1 MYKGHITASCCT
13 TLIQDIGSL
22 KGSKDTR
29 KKNLAHQIIM
39 ANIQTLGGSNN
50 IESLETQQIVLNPN
64 SRNMKGKHKNKKNK
78 TDQHIPSNRPRP
90 YTWFLALPSKYLI
103 I

>member
-1 MYKGHITASCCT
+1 M
-13 TLIQDIGSL
+13 QNIGSL
-22 KGSKDTR
+22 KGNRGTST
-29 KKNLAHQIIM
+29 KNLTRQVIM
-39 ANIQTLGGSNN
+39 ANIQPFSGSNN

>member
-1 MYKGHITASCCT
+1 M
-13 TLIQDIGSL
+13 QNIGSL
-22 KGSKDTR
+22 KGCKGTSTTNLGR
-29 KKNLAHQIIM
+29 KGIM
-39 ANIQTLGGSNN
+39 ASIQTLSGSNN
-50 IESLETQQIVLNPN
+50 IESLETQQIALNPN
-64 SRNMKGKHKNKKNK
+64 SRNMKGKHKKKKNK

>member
-1 MYKGHITASCCT
+1 MW
-13 TLIQDIGSL
+13 SL
-22 KGSKDTR
+22 KGIESTST
-29 KKNLAHQIIM
+29 KNLVRQVIM
-39 ANIQTLGGSNN
+39 ANIRTHGNSNN
-50 IESLETQQIVLNPN
+50 IESLEAQQIGLNPN
-64 SRNMKGKHKNKKNK
+64 SRNMKGKHKKKKNK